1 MSSDEGDTWRAA
13 SGAVTMALRGPVR
26 ALSGAPDGSMLYAA
40 AHTGL
45 YISTA
50 AGQTWVD
57 LPLRKPLVAV
67 AVDPTDD
74 RTVLAVTETGEVYR
88 STDGGIAWRNE

>member
-1 MSSDEGDTWRAA
+1 MREKRGLPPVAQLPWRCGDPFAA
-13 SGAVTMALRGPVR
+13 LTGA
-26 ALSGAPDGSMLYAA
+26 SDGSTLYAA

-45 YISTA
+45 YLSTS

-67 AVDPTDD
+67 TVDPTTA

-88 STDGGIAWRNE
+88 STDGGIAWRAE